1 MVLALIFSLL
11 LSISCLIGEAFGLGK
26 HLWNLNPNLAE
37 IPHDVGRI
45 TKSLYGCYLVYST
58 ATTFTKFSIMA
69 TYIRIFS
76 NSIIRYTVYAIGVV
90 VMAFWISS
98 IFAIIF
104 TCIPIQAAWDY
115 TITDARC
122 IDILDYFYTSAGCN
136 IATVLSLCFLPLP
149 TIWSLKMPKA
159 QHVVV
164 CLLFGMGALYTY
176 RLDLSTSRANF

>member
-11 LSISCLIGEAFGLGK
+11 LSISCLIGETFGLGK
-26 HLWNLNPNLAE
+26 HLWNLNPNLVE
-37 IPHDVGRI
+37 ISHDVGQI
-45 TKSLYGCYLVYST
+45 TKSLYGCYLAYST
-58 ATTFTKFSIMA
+58 AITFTKLSIMA
-69 TYIRIFS
+69 TYIRIFP

-104 TCIPIQAAWDY
+104 TCFPIKAAWDY

-136 IATVLSLCFLPLP
+136 IATDLSLCLLPLP
-149 TIWSLKMPKA
+149 TIWSLKRPKA
-159 QHVVV
+159 QRVVV
-164 CLLFGMGALYTY
+164 CLLFGMGALYTHPI
-176 RLDLSTSRANF
+176 DLFYFSS